1 MDKAILRATTRYIWD
16 SCSGLWVWG
25 REILARSA
33 AGLPRLHADICGAA
47 ICEDC
52 SIDGACSI
60 CAEEELC
67 ESCGCEAS
75 DLFYC
80 DGCGRWV
87 CWDCYSEDGG
97 RCEECLSSPRP
108 VG

>member
-1 MDKAILRATTRYIWD
+1 MRATTRYNWD
-16 SCSGLWVWG
+16 SCSGLWVLG
-25 REILARSA
+25 SGDSCEECGGPA
-33 AGLPRLHADICGAA
+33 ATTCDICGAS